1 MWKYTLRIAILA
13 SSPGRNP
20 YCCGSRSASKI
31 GPSTTSMAPWT
42 TRSRIDGMPSGRWP
56 PFCFGIQTRSR
67 PTKIPRRARRI
78 SARTS
83 SSRRSPLTEELAST
97 RGGLVEA
104 ATARLDSNDSLRVIG
119 GGGASIPSATSPP
132 ARRRGYPPYPED
144 VMADIVQGADSCI
157 YVCMRTTL
165 NLRDDL
171 VEKAAALSGLT
182 EKTAL
187 VHAGL
192 EALMAQE
199 AAKRL
204 ARLGG
209 VDKRA
214 TSGRR
219 RRPTAA

>member
-1 MWKYTLRIAILA
+1 
-13 SSPGRNP
+13 
-20 YCCGSRSASKI
+20 
-31 GPSTTSMAPWT
+31 
-42 TRSRIDGMPSGRWP
+42 
-56 PFCFGIQTRSR
+56 
-67 PTKIPRRARRI
+67 
-78 SARTS
+78 
-83 SSRRSPLTEELAST
+83 
-97 RGGLVEA
+97 
-104 ATARLDSNDSLRVIG
+104 
-119 GGGASIPSATSPP
+119 
-132 ARRRGYPPYPED
+132 
-144 VMADIVQGADSCI
+144 MADIVQGADSSI
-157 YVCMRTTL
+157 SVCMRTTL

-214 TSGRR
+214 TGGRR
-219 RRPTAA
+219 RRSTAA